1 MHIMAATLCNYFRI
15 CFADL
20 HEDLQD
26 SLKDCI
32 RSIVSN
38 ARWYSITHIH
48 PSKLLR
54 VKEETEL
61 LVASDV
67 FNTVTMVIAYPFLE
81 NAKLVEITREQCLM
95 LHLLRVQDCNLKNPY
110 YCYQFDGL
118 IPLDNK
124 FPYLPRH
131 EHGNMDNEPIII
143 ISSSEEEDS
152 LETTVELDVETSFSS
167 DESSIS
173 DTSCSDSD

>member
-1 MHIMAATLCNYFRI
+1 
-15 CFADL
+15 
-20 HEDLQD
+20 
-26 SLKDCI
+26 
-32 RSIVSN
+32 
-38 ARWYSITHIH
+38 
-48 PSKLLR
+48 

-143 ISSSEEEDS
+143 ISSSEEDDS
-152 LETTVELDVETSFSS
+152 AETTFELDAETSFSS